1 MGTQMG
7 RTTNLRRTL
16 WIIDGAGITFCAA
29 ITLVAYFF
37 GVGPRL
43 EQKAALATQRQ
54 QLRERRRECRE
65 LEASVADLEDRL
77 AVTQEQLAAGQIRL
91 EPFSQTNGRVAR
103 LAALLTEH
111 GLEIDDVRIGDVLP
125 SDRCTVVP
133 INIAGRGDYHESV
146 TLLHAFTRTFADT
159 SLAKLELAGNPADT
173 DSLHRFRLELLWYTA
188 PALQA
193 AGR

>member
-1 MGTQMG
+1 M
-7 RTTNLRRTL
+7 
-16 WIIDGAGITFCAA
+16 IDGAGMTLCAVITM
-29 ITLVAYFF
+29 VAYFF

-65 LEASVADLEDRL
+65 LEASVTDLEGRL
-77 AVTQEQLAAGQIRL
+77 TAAQEQLAAGQIRL

-111 GLEIDDVRIGDVLP
+111 GLEIDDVRIGDVLS

-133 INIAGRGDYHESV
+133 INIAGRGDYQESI
-146 TLLHAFTRTFADT
+146 TLLREFTRTFADT
-159 SLAKLELAGNPADT
+159 SLAELEFVGNPADA
-173 DSLHRFRLELLWYTA
+173 DPAHRFRLELLWYTA

-193 AGR
+193 AGH

>member
-1 MGTQMG
+1 M
-7 RTTNLRRTL
+7 RRAS
-16 WIIDGAGITFCAA
+16 WIIDGAGIALCVALTM
-29 ITLVAYFF
+29 VAYFF

-43 EQKAALATQRQ
+43 EQKAALAAQRQ

-65 LEASVADLEDRL
+65 LEASVTDLEARL
-77 AVTQEQLAAGQIRL
+77 AVAQEQLAAGQIQL

-111 GLEIDDVRIGDVLP
+111 GLEIDDVRIGNVLP

-146 TLLHAFTRTFADT
+146 TLLREFTRTFADT
-159 SLAKLELAGNPADT
+159 SVAKLEFVGNPADADT
-173 DSLHRFRLELLWYTA
+173 SHRFRLELLWYTA

-193 AGR
+193 SGR